1 MSQTQMVLD
10 KPAAKHGEAVSPAD
24 MEQMD
29 TQALLD
35 AYRSSGDETFKWEL
49 VLRCRDV
56 LKKVAMQTRGIYSH
70 FAQVE
75 DVISEGVLVLL
86 NAIDKYDPEK
96 GAKFDTYV
104 SRRIRGMVIDMA
116 RKQDWLPRSLRKRT
130 KEIDLAVTELYN
142 ELNHYPNDT
151 EIAERLGITP
161 EKYQKEAAAIA
172 LGNVLSLGALGDS
185 DRPDSG
191 MLDIPEKDMAG
202 QPEAAMQEQ
211 EFRAVLAEG
220 IRTLKKNEQI
230 VLSLYY
236 EKNLHMKEIAQVME
250 VSAPRVSQ
258 IHACAIDK
266 LRDYMNAYLNDRP
279 NPREQRRKKQS
290 I

>member
-1 MSQTQMVLD
+1 MALD
-10 KPAAKHGEAVSPAD
+10 KPAATCGEAAVSVD
-24 MEQMD
+24 IDQMD

-35 AYRSSGDETFKWEL
+35 AYRSSGDENFKWAL
-49 VLRCRDV
+49 VLRYKDV
-56 LKKVAMQTRGIYSH
+56 IKKVALQTRGIYSH
-70 FAQVE
+70 FAQVD
-75 DVISEGVLVLL
+75 DVISEGVLALL
-86 NAIDKYDPEK
+86 SAIDKYDPEK

-142 ELNHYPNDT
+142 ELNHYPTDT
-151 EIAERLGITP
+151 EIADRLGITP
-161 EKYQKEAAAIA
+161 EKYQREAAAIA
-172 LGNVLSLGALGDS
+172 LGNVLSLGVMGDTGRTDGS
-185 DRPDSG
+185 T
-191 MLDIPEKDMAG
+191 LEIPAKDTAG

-211 EFRAVLAEG
+211 EFREVLAEG

-258 IHACAIDK
+258 IHACAIEK
-266 LRDYMNAYLNDRP
+266 LQEYMNAYLNDRP
-279 NPREQRRKKQS
+279 NPRDQKRKRE
-290 I
+290 

>member
-1 MSQTQMVLD
+1 MALD
-10 KPAAKHGEAVSPAD
+10 KPAATCGEAAVSVD
-24 MEQMD
+24 IDQMD

-35 AYRSSGDETFKWEL
+35 AYRSSGDENFKWAL
-49 VLRCRDV
+49 VLRYKDV
-56 LKKVAMQTRGIYSH
+56 IKKVALQTRGIYSH
-70 FAQVE
+70 FAQVD
-75 DVISEGVLVLL
+75 DVISEGVLALL
-86 NAIDKYDPEK
+86 SAIDKYDPEK

-142 ELNHYPNDT
+142 ELNHYPTDT
-151 EIAERLGITP
+151 EIADRLGITP
-161 EKYQKEAAAIA
+161 EKYQREAAAIA
-172 LGNVLSLGALGDS
+172 LGNVLSLGVMGDTGRTDGS
-185 DRPDSG
+185 T
-191 MLDIPEKDMAG
+191 LEIPAKDTAG

-211 EFRAVLAEG
+211 EFREVLAEG

-258 IHACAIDK
+258 IHACAIEK
-266 LRDYMNAYLNDRP
+266 LQEYMNAYLNDRP
-279 NPREQRRKKQS
+279 NPRDKKRKRE
-290 I
+290 